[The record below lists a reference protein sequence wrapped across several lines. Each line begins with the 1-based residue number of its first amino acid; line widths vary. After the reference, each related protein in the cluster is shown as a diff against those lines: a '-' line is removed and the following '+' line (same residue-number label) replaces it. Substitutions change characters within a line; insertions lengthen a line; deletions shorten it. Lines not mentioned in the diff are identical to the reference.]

1 VDARRF
7 ARKDPSKC
15 PQLEFVDISSLF
27 AGLRAVKDKDEIELI
42 RGTLRLCDLGQEL
55 VKNLAYPDM
64 NEIELFGEIRKPMET
79 KAGTRLAFLADLVS
93 APRTAQIS
101 GHPTSRRFLPG
112 DLIISDL
119 VPRFRGYW
127 GGICNSCAVGETQK
141 VQRETFAGINAI
153 LQEAIERVRPGVR
166 ASDLDA
172 FVRQRTTKLFGLC
185 YPHHT

>member
-1 VDARRF
+1 M
-7 ARKDPSKC
+7 
-15 PQLEFVDISSLF
+15 
-27 AGLRAVKDKDEIELI
+27 I
-42 RGTLRLCDLGQEL
+42 RGALRLCDLGQEL

-93 APRTAQIS
+93 RPRTAQIS

-127 GGICNSCAVGETQK
+127 GGTCNSCVVGETQK

-172 FVRQRTTKLFGLC
+172 FRTPANNEVIRLMLPASYRTR
-185 YPHHT
+185 HRSHTARGASHRAVQSDGAPARNGDCS